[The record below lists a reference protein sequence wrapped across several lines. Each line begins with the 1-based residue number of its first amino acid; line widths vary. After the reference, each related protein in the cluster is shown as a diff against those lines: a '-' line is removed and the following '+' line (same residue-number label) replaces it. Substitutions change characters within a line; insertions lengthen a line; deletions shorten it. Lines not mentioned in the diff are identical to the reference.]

1 MGASYAKNLGF
12 AISIWPG
19 SGVVR
24 GGRGPGAGGGGRVV
38 LAPCNDIMNVGPASS
53 ELGSKLIPNN

>member
-1 MGASYAKNLGF
+1 MNL
-12 AISIWPG
+12 ANIRSIWPG

-38 LAPCNDIMNVGPASS
+38 LAPFNDIMNVGPAVS
-53 ELGSKLIPNN
+53 ELGSKLIPNI